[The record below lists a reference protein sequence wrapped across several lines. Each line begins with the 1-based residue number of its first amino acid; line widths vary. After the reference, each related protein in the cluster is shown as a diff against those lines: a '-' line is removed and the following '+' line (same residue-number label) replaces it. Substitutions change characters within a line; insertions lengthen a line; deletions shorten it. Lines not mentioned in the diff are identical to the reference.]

1 MRISDWS
8 SDVCSSDLA
17 TAGLGATDVKILDL
31 DVTALIPAFKK
42 KEIDAV
48 WVWDPWALILQ
59 KAGAKKV
66 VTDADVGVQMP
77 DPWLARTEF
86 LKNPEGARRIIA
98 AVDKASAILKKN
110 RPLRKA
116 LLSNNQML
124 SPNWAPE
131 IITNRLFQ
139 PTKHKPSP

>member
-98 AVDKASAILKKN
+98 AVYKSSAIPQNN
-110 RPLRKA
+110 RQTAAA
-116 LLSNNQML
+116 LLSTKTMLTRHMAHKIIHQM
-124 SPNWAPE
+124 
-131 IITNRLFQ
+131 IY
-139 PTKHKPSP
+139 PSPDNT